1 MRLQH
6 LLNLVWKTLHRSQ
19 NILNWVSNF
28 LHEKYI
34 DFGFFEHIKK
44 VEGQNCDFGRNKII
58 IMFLS
63 LSWCRRK
70 SFFECWSIKIYP
82 KSHRYLVF
90 AVKSGTK
97 LLCYA
102 AAVRRQFFGKW
113 LHLNMRRAGSTGPS
127 SKRWGMKTIAKFP
140 RCVFD
145 ILPHKA
151 ELLGAAHIDCRITN
165 FVLKS
170 PQPMSKKMEKNV
182 SSITAS

>member
-1 MRLQH
+1 MVKSGTK
-6 LLNLVWKTLHRSQ
+6 LLCYAAAVRRQSSQ
-19 NILNWVSNF
+19 
-28 LHEKYI
+28 YRA
-34 DFGFFEHIKK
+34 IKQVK
-44 VEGQNCDFGRNKII
+44 QNHNK
-58 IMFLS
+58 FLS

-113 LHLNMRRAGSTGPS
+113 LHLNMQVGSTGPS
-127 SKRWGMKTIAKFP
+127 GKRWGMKTIAKFP

-170 PQPMSKKMEKNV
+170 PQPMSKK
-182 SSITAS
+182 I